1 MALPDAVS
9 PPAGAFSDSFLQSA
23 ASCFVGAKTF
33 ALFLHILA
41 PPKNLG
47 DSGESGV
54 ASEGCRGERRKGQNA
69 DEMEKLEGTFFG
81 SGPK

>member
-1 MALPDAVS
+1 MFFSRHENKLLGKN
-9 PPAGAFSDSFLQSA
+9 AGVTAINTKGKRDSD
-23 ASCFVGAKTF
+23 
-33 ALFLHILA
+33 IA